1 MLEATKNPR
10 ERLRMLRGDIT
21 LLEVDAIVNA
31 ANESLLGGG
40 GVYGYPIQR
49 AAQVAIDITCLHLRH
64 NSSPAEVIF
73 VLHSDAD
80 HMVYERCMATL
91 IHGHFV

>member
-49 AAQVAIDITCLHLRH
+49 AAQVAIDT
-64 NSSPAEVIF
+64 PASIF
-73 VLHSDAD
+73 
-80 HMVYERCMATL
+80 ATTL
-91 IHGHFV
+91 PRLK